1 MAFCKNCGTKLTD
14 GCAFCPEC
22 GTPVEGK
29 NAAADF
35 ENKVKSVM
43 DTPDSTGGMEAA
55 DIASNKGM
63 AVLSYL
69 GLLFLIPLLAAK
81 DSQYARFHV
90 NQGIVLFIADFILS
104 FVMSMLNWTFF
115 AASVKAVLGLIMLI
129 YWIVGIVNA
138 ASGKAKELPLIGKIR
153 IYN

>member
-43 DTPDSTGGMEAA
+43 DTPDSTGGMDAA

-69 GLLFLIPLLAAK
+69 GLLFLIPLLAA
-81 DSQYARFHV
+81 V

-129 YWIVGIVNA
+129 YWIIGIVNA